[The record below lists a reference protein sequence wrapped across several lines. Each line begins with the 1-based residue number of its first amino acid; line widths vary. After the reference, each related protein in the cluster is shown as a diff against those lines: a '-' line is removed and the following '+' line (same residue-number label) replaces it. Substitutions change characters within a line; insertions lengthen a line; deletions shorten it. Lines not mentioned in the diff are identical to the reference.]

1 MIIIVESG
9 ATKSDWRVLDDEGG
23 QIERHLLHGTNVS
36 SMKIEKVKEVL
47 SEGLNMV
54 GATEKDSLYLYTAG
68 VMTDSIRRE
77 LTDFVLSQV
86 RLADIEIQDDLVGA
100 ARGVLGC
107 RPGVAA
113 IMGTGSNSCFYDGM
127 TVSQKVYSGG
137 FILGDNGSAS
147 ALGKLFLTDY
157 IKKLIPEDVAG
168 AFESEFDASYKGIVE
183 NVYRGSSPAGYLGSL
198 APFIMSHYDNP
209 YIKQMVD
216 RNFQDFIDRS
226 LKCYDTSVYPVGIVG
241 GFGYAC
247 RDIFM
252 ALCEESGIEVAGFL
266 KEPIEGLIR
275 YHLEKRF

>member
-9 ATKSDWRVLDDEGG
+9 ATKSDWRVLDDAGV
-23 QIERHLLHGTNVS
+23 QVERHLLQGTNVS

-47 SEGLNMV
+47 AEGLKEV
-54 GATEKDSLYLYTAG
+54 GAVENDSLYLYTAG

-86 RLADIEIQDDLVGA
+86 RLSDIDIQNDLIGA
-100 ARGVLGC
+100 ARGALG
-107 RPGVAA
+107 RRTGVAA
-113 IMGTGSNSCFYDGM
+113 IMGTGSNACFYDGKE
-127 TVSQKVYSGG
+127 VSQKVFSGG

-157 IKKLIPEDVAG
+157 IKNLIPEDVAK
-168 AFESEFDASYKGIVE
+168 AFEAQFDASYGGIVE
-183 NVYRGSSPAGYLGSL
+183 NVYRSTSPAGYLGSL

-209 YIKQMVD
+209 YIKGMVD

-252 ALCEESGIEVAGFL
+252 SLCEKSGIEVAGFV

-275 YHLEKRF
+275 YHIESRT